1 MQTDLS
7 VCVISI
13 TYNLGFSQ
21 DKSNKIII
29 ARELVETVRNNITI
43 DWTLRESVQ
52 ARLMTM
58 VKRVLRKYGY
68 PPDKQKKATETVLA
82 QATLLCKDWIE

>member
-7 VCVISI
+7 VCIISI

-58 VKRVLRKYGY
+58 VKRVLRKYEY

-82 QATLLCKDWIE
+82 QDTLLCKDWIE